1 MASRIETFCEGCE
14 KQGRCEQSC
23 ESRDEFIYKHFIL
36 REGLSMNVNVKDR
49 DIDLISVE
57 KLVTGNDTY
66 KIDVTLDE
74 SWNGYK
80 ASAVFKM
87 VSRFGEMRTEAVLL
101 DENGECRIPLL
112 DCPGTL
118 EIGVRG
124 LSLEKGSKASEFSK
138 PIPVFEGAKGK
149 YLNEVRMTGYDEFI
163 KALIGK
169 EDKVKMIEKI
179 AAECIQPDGTYLL
192 KVEAQTKTFIVRA
205 SGKWLIQ
212 LPPEPKAG
220 DQISI
225 RIGIGEE
232 PPEISLDSE
241 KVVIAGVGFN
251 ALRPNAKLRVSAEFD
266 GADWVVITSVVG

>member
-1 MASRIETFCEGCE
+1 
-14 KQGRCEQSC
+14 
-23 ESRDEFIYKHFIL
+23 
-36 REGLSMNVNVKDR
+36 MNVNVKDR

-66 KIDVTLDE
+66 KIAVTLDE

-80 ASAVFKM
+80 ASAVLKM

-112 DCPGTL
+112 DYPGTL

-212 LPPEPKAG
+212 LPLEPKAG